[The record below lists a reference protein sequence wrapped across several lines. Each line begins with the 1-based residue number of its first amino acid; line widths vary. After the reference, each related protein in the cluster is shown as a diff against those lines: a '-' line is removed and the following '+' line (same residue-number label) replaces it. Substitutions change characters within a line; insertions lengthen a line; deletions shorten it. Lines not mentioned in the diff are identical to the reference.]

1 MKPLDRIELINILT
15 DDLSNSVARYVL
27 DSDSYHKACDRT
39 KGVNKTAIQRKI
51 VELRQQL
58 LMLYHEI

>member
-1 MKPLDRIELINILT
+1 MKPLDRIGLIDILAE
-15 DDLSNSVARYVL
+15 DLKDSAARYVL
-27 DSDSYHKACDRT
+27 DSDQYHSASDRT